1 MPVAEPPPRLKD
13 PFAIAAWRSMQ
24 MSSRMHKG
32 LARSAKQA
40 GDVALNR
47 YHHGYEE
54 GLLKAMKIIVGKFSM
69 ED

>member
-1 MPVAEPPPRLKD
+1 
-13 PFAIAAWRSMQ
+13 